1 MTRAIVAITRS
12 ERSRF
17 SF

>member
-1 MTRAIVAITRS
+1 MIRAVVAITRS